1 MIGIQTVMVGTKLI
15 ILIKTQLGMKCTWKD
30 YIMFGKLL
38 QVMQWETSPHQL
50 SLTLQSTAL

>member
-1 MIGIQTVMVGTKLI
+1 MIGLQTVMVGTKWI

-38 QVMQWETSPHQL
+38 QVTQWETLAHQL
-50 SLTLQSTAL
+50 SLTLQPTAL